1 MINFDTVLEPFYNYR
16 TENTNRIK
24 WETAKPEP
32 KMKIVPILPKSH
44 WINQYEQEVCRIDRE
59 IMKLSGI
66 SEPMPNLWQE
76 VELGLPIPKDI
87 QELLTEIEM
96 RRNKERVETKSKEPI
111 NIYKRKLI
119 IREK

>member
-59 IMKLSGI
+59 IMKLSGV
-66 SEPMPNLWQE
+66 SEPMPNL
-76 VELGLPIPKDI
+76 
-87 QELLTEIEM
+87 
-96 RRNKERVETKSKEPI
+96 ERVEIKPKEPI